1 MLSNLIRGA
10 RKPTTPCI
18 SFIRTQRAAFSS
30 SSIMSFR
37 YDFDP
42 HEYSSGCWLRADAAQ
57 RDARRVRF
65 DFATLCQKAIN
76 SSPGAKE
83 ILKGVKVEGNFNR
96 AFILHLDNGSRVVAR
111 IPFSVAGPPR
121 LVTNSEVA
129 TIAYIRENTSIP
141 VPKILDWSDDPTNPS
156 GTEYI
161 IMEYAPGVQLHEI
174 WPQMDSLQHMRCV
187 QSLTLLVKELHDLTF
202 PAYGSIYIDNDFIDT
217 AHRVPLRGN
226 FFIGPHCSS
235 RYFPCY
241 PGDQH
246 MYGRKPPNQGPWNT
260 FDEFR
265 RGLVDAGISRVPEQ
279 TPRGRTDFRG
289 TAEANV
295 ELLTRGAVV
304 LEALSRDPRIGNI
317 SAPLLFH
324 PDLHKRNIFVD
335 PNDPTKITAVIDWQS
350 TCLDP
355 ALFYFQDIP
364 DLCSSTEELYQQPD
378 SDGGLSPEETAKR
391 DRSAK
396 DVAICQQTWD
406 VGLKGWAPRLYAAQ
420 KTDDTLTRP
429 FRYCYSCWKDGATG
443 FRNELV
449 ELGQKWDELG
459 LDGSP
464 PYQLT
469 AEELAEHTRQW
480 NDFQDAVNLRNGIA
494 QGLNTNE
501 EGWVPIE
508 YCETAREAAAELL
521 EQWLAT
527 ARDDGIEME
536 KAKQLW
542 PFDC

>member
-1 MLSNLIRGA
+1 M
-10 RKPTTPCI
+10 T
-18 SFIRTQRAAFSS
+18 SFQYS
-30 SSIMSFR
+30 
-37 YDFDP
+37 FDP
-42 HEYSSGCWLRADAAQ
+42 HEYTSGCWLRADAAQ

-65 DFATLCQKAIN
+65 DFATLCQKAID
-76 SSPGAKE
+76 SSPGAKKV
-83 ILKGVKVEGNFNR
+83 LQGVKVEGNFNR
-96 AFILHLDNGSRVVAR
+96 AFILDLDNGSRVVAR
-111 IPFSVAGPPR
+111 IPFPVAGPSR

-129 TIAYIRENTSIP
+129 TIAYVRENTSIP
-141 VPKILDWSDDPTNPS
+141 VPKVLDWSDDPMNPS

-174 WPQMDSLQHMRCV
+174 WPQMDSLQHMQCV
-187 QSLTLLVKELHDLTF
+187 QNLTLLVKELHDLTF
-202 PAYGSIYIDNDFIDT
+202 PAYGSIYFDNDFIDT
-217 AHRVPLRGN
+217 THRIPLNSN
-226 FFIGPHCSS
+226 FFIGPHCSL

-241 PGDQH
+241 PGDQRS
-246 MYGRKPPNQGPWNT
+246 YGRRPPNQGPWNT

-265 RGLVDAGISRVPEQ
+265 RGLVDAGISRVPCED
-279 TPRGRTDFRG
+279 PPARADFRG
-289 TAEANV
+289 SVEANL
-295 ELLTRGAVV
+295 ELLTRGAAV
-304 LEALSRDPRIGNI
+304 LESLSRDPRIENI
-317 SAPLLFH
+317 STPLLLH

-335 PNDPTKITAVIDWQS
+335 PENPTSIIAVIDWQS

-364 DLCSSTEELYQQPD
+364 DLCSGFEAFEQESE
-378 SDGGLSPEETAKR
+378 SDGDQSPEETARR
-391 DRSAK
+391 DTSAK
-396 DVAICQQTWD
+396 DMAICRQTWD

-420 KTDDTLTRP
+420 NSDETLTRP
-429 FRYCYSCWKDGATG
+429 FRYCYSCWKDGVAG

-449 ELGQKWDELG
+449 ELCQKWSELG

-480 NDFQDAVNLRNGIA
+480 SDFQDAVNLRNGIS

-501 EGWVPIE
+501 EGWVPME
-508 YCETAREAAAELL
+508 NCETAKEAAAELL

-527 ARDDGIEME
+527 ARDDGMEME